1 MTSRDDRPAPVETTP
16 ETAGLNVSQ
25 RQTTGEFPG
34 WAVSGWSVLG
44 QQALFVLFTLALFGL
59 FVLIKQPLMLIPF
72 VLALIANLVMLGGY
86 FTIEPNEARVLIL
99 FGAYRGTVKTSGF
112 LWTNPFNRAISI
124 SLRAR
129 NFETQK
135 LKVNDKRGNPVEIAA
150 VVVWRVVDTAR
161 AMFDVDAY
169 EGFVAVQSESAIR
182 HVATSY
188 AYDHGGTA
196 NETEITL
203 RGNVDDVCAAL
214 QKELRNRLAQAGV
227 EIVEARLTHLA
238 YAPEIAQAMLRRQQ
252 AEAVIAARR
261 TIVEGAVSIVDMA
274 LRELAAKQVVQLDDE
289 RKAAMVAN
297 LLVVLCGESQ
307 AQPVINTGTLYH

>member
-1 MTSRDDRPAPVETTP
+1 MTERDDRPVPVETTP

-25 RQTTGEFPG
+25 RQTTGEFLG
-34 WAVSGWSVLG
+34 WAAGGWGVLG
-44 QQALFVLFTLALFGL
+44 QQALFALFTLALFGL
-59 FVLIKQPLMLIPF
+59 FVLIKQPLVLIPF

-112 LWTNPFNRAISI
+112 LWTNPFNRAMSI

-188 AYDHGGTA
+188 AYDHSGLA
-196 NETEITL
+196 DENEITL
-203 RGNVDDVCAAL
+203 RGNVDDICESL